1 MKAFS
6 EIRESKTGKTLTV
19 FDIDETL
26 FHTTA
31 KISVVDQ
38 AANVIHTLDN
48 QQFNAY
54 KLAAGESFDFG
65 EFKNAELFFKKS
77 QPIRPMINKLKSII
91 RDAKKDRVIML
102 TAREDFDNKKV
113 FLNTFKRYGIDMSKV
128 YVHRAG
134 NLKTGTTAEKKVQII
149 SKYLDTGVYGRIRLY
164 DDAKSNLDGLL
175 NMRPAYPGIDFDAY
189 LVSRGGKFELY
200 EQHNP

>member
-38 AANVIHTLDN
+38 AANVIHKLDN